1 MANEEHVKWLL
12 EGVDAWNERRQSD
25 YFRPDLSNLN
35 VRNEFKAAGLL
46 EQDGGVR
53 LSRIRLE
60 NARLLGADLSHVY
73 LYDAKLNGAD
83 LTLAN
88 LKGAQLDGADLTN
101 ANLHAAKIRGAN
113 LENAVLTGTNLTRT
127 KPWETVLYP
136 PMDTMYRSLPDLEG
150 HREIGCLE
158 NLLEVCRKIRLHYY
172 SSDGR
177 PKDVRLPCNGL
188 ELRRYEREGPFVEN
202 MRFYFRGERCS
213 CTSWGLRPSLL
224 RSETSPGP
232 RDYEGEMLLDLMA
245 RRPEEFG
252 EVTSAVEQWVL
263 AQHHGL
269 QTRLVDVTRNPLVA
283 LFNACQD
290 CTTCDDGDGEARP
303 GNRDGRLHIIAVPK
317 TMVKPFNS
325 DTVSVVANFGKLS
338 RAEQDLLLGKG
349 LEETE
354 GSKDSG
360 SRDLVWDK
368 AMRRLYHF
376 IRQEKPSFGER
387 IDPRHLF
394 EVFVVEPRQLFERV
408 RAQSGAFLIS
418 AFHERF
424 EREEISKRTP
434 SIPIYDHHVFR
445 VSSGW
450 TSGSEIKPKKQT
462 MLDDLRLLN
471 ITRESLYPGLQE
483 SASAVIEQYTNL

>member
-1 MANEEHVKWLL
+1 MANDEHVKWLL
-12 EGVDAWNERRQSD
+12 EGVDAWNQRRQND

-35 VRNEFKAAGLL
+35 VQDKFEEAGLL
-46 EQDGGVR
+46 GQDGRVW
-53 LSRIRLE
+53 LSQIHLK
-60 NARLLGADLSHVY
+60 NAHLFGTDLSYARLF
-73 LYDAKLNGAD
+73 DAKLNGAD

-101 ANLHAAKIRGAN
+101 ANLHAAKIKGAN
-113 LENAVLTGTNLTRT
+113 LEYADLMGTNLTGT
-127 KPWETVLYP
+127 KPWKAVLYP
-136 PMDTMYRSLPDLEG
+136 PMDGMDRPPPELDG
-150 HREIGCLE
+150 HSEIGCLE

-172 SSDGR
+172 SPDGR
-177 PKDVRLPCNGL
+177 PKDVRLPRNGL
-188 ELRRYEREGPFVEN
+188 ELRRYEREGPVVEN

-213 CTSWGLRPSLL
+213 CMSWEMRPSLL
-224 RSETSPGP
+224 RSGTPSGL
-232 RDYEGEMLLDLMA
+232 RDNEGEMLLDVMA

-290 CTTCDDGDGEARP
+290 CPTCNDGDGEARS

-317 TMVKPFNS
+317 SMVKSFNS
-325 DTVSVVANFGKLS
+325 DTVSVVANFGKLK

-349 LEETE
+349 REETG
-354 GSKDSG
+354 GSKGSG
-360 SRDLVWDK
+360 SPDLGWDR
-368 AMRRLYHF
+368 AIRRLYHF
-376 IRQEKPSFGER
+376 IRQEKPYFEER

-394 EVFVVEPRQLFERV
+394 EVFVVEPRQLFGRV

-424 EREEISKRTP
+424 EQEEISNWNPR
-434 SIPIYDHHVFR
+434 IPVYDHHVFR
-445 VSSGW
+445 VPTDVQPDGKIR
-450 TSGSEIKPKKQT
+450 TKKQT
-462 MLDDLRLLN
+462 MLDDLQLLN
-471 ITRESLYPGLQE
+471 ITRETLYPGLQE
-483 SASAVIEQYTNL
+483 STSAVIEQYTTL